1 MVTKIQ
7 NSTIDTQ
14 RKKEKNPFT
23 INNQTTRKLKKKE
36 KKRTKIIQNNPQIT
50 NRITM
55 LSILALNLNRINNQI
70 KWHRVAEWI

>member
-1 MVTKIQ
+1 M
-7 NSTIDTQ
+7 
-14 RKKEKNPFT
+14 

-36 KKRTKIIQNNPQIT
+36 MKRTKIIENNPQIT

>member
-23 INNQTTRKLKKKE
+23 INNRTTRKLKKKE

>member
-1 MVTKIQ
+1 M
-7 NSTIDTQ
+7 
-14 RKKEKNPFT
+14 

-36 KKRTKIIQNNPQIT
+36 MKRTKIIQNNPQIT

>member
-1 MVTKIQ
+1 M
-7 NSTIDTQ
+7 
-14 RKKEKNPFT
+14 